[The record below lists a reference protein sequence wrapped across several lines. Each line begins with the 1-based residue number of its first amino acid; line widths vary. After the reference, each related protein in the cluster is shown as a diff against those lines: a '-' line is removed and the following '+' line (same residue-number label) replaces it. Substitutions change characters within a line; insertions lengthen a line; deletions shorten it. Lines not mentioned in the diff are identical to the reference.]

1 MPTPSGQSYRLATYA
16 DARGLPRAGIV
27 VDERVI
33 DVSAVLSAVS
43 PQSAASASASASSSA
58 LAASATV
65 TPPAMSVLE
74 VLQRWDELHPLLR
87 ETARAARAGR
97 ASVPTM
103 SLADTKL
110 LAPILYPG
118 VIFCAGANY
127 KDHVAE
133 MSRALNLPQEPD
145 PHELGLKPW
154 HFIKPSAACVRGTGE
169 RIALPAYSKKVDWEA
184 EIALVIGRE
193 CRNVSVER
201 ALDYVAGLSIVND
214 LSARDHL
221 RRAGVAV
228 DSPFHFDWVSQKSFD
243 GALPFGPWI
252 VPLEDLGDPGNL
264 GIKLWVND
272 ELMQNSSSSNLI
284 FSMAEQI
291 AHLSTRLTLRPGDVI
306 ATGTP
311 AGCGSARGRFL
322 RPGDQVRLWVEGIGE
337 LVNEFTS

>member
-1 MPTPSGQSYRLATYA
+1 MSEQSYHLASYA
-16 DARGLPRAGIV
+16 AAGGRPRAGMVVDGRIVDVGALGLGALKERAIGGDVSVLDVLNAWIDVHPQLKRAARGLRAG
-27 VDERVI
+27 EARF
-33 DVSAVLSAVS
+33 ATL
-43 PQSAASASASASSSA
+43 P
-58 LAASATV
+58 LA
-65 TPPAMSVLE
+65 E
-74 VLQRWDELHPLLR
+74 V
-87 ETARAARAGR
+87 
-97 ASVPTM
+97 
-103 SLADTKL
+103 KL
-110 LAPILYPG
+110 LAPVLYPG

-133 MSRALNLPQEPD
+133 MSRALNLPIEPD
-145 PHELGLKPW
+145 PHEVGLKPW
-154 HFIKPSAACVRGTGE
+154 HFIKPGAACVRATGE
-169 RIALPAYSKKVDWEA
+169 TIALPSYSKKVDWEA
-184 EIALVIGRE
+184 EIAVVIGRE
-193 CRNVSVER
+193 CRNVSVEN

-252 VPLEDLGDPGNL
+252 VPLDDLPDVETL

-272 ELMQNSSSSNLI
+272 ELMQDSSSSNLI
-284 FSMAEQI
+284 FSMSEQI

-322 RPGDQVRLWVEGIGE
+322 KAGDHVRLWVQGIGE
-337 LVNEFTS
+337 LANYFSGGSVS